1 MCVITYLNTNFL
13 RREYELMANKKCAAF
28 TKQQLEEI
36 ITTMRSGGAG
46 FRKNEQIAT
55 ALLLEAN
62 LGMRIEDILAIHLQ
76 DIVMDGDVTA

>member
-1 MCVITYLNTNFL
+1 M
-13 RREYELMANKKCAAF
+13 RKKYELMANKKCAAL
-28 TKQQLEEI
+28 TKEQLKEI

-62 LGMRIEDILAIHLQ
+62 LGMRIEDILALHL
-76 DIVMDGDVTA
+76 GDVTA

>member
-1 MCVITYLNTNFL
+1 
-13 RREYELMANKKCAAF
+13 MANKKCAAL
-28 TKQQLEEI
+28 TKEQLKEI

-62 LGMRIEDILAIHLQ
+62 LGMRIEDILSLHL
-76 DIVMDGDVTA
+76 